1 MSQFKN
7 LPKAAALR
15 YNPNGDNA
23 PIVVASGMGHIA
35 TKIVD
40 MAQQNNIPVYHDD
53 SLASLLS
60 QMQSGSEIPP
70 ELYAAVV
77 DIYVYFLNFTAQ
89 DIETEQ
95 EKKD

>member
-1 MSQFKN
+1 MSQYN

-15 YNPNGDNA
+15 YSPDSNAA
-23 PIVVASGMGHIA
+23 PIVVASGMGHVA
-35 TKIVD
+35 SKIVD

-60 QMQSGSEIPP
+60 QMQSGTEIPP

-77 DIYVYFLNFTAQ
+77 DIYVYFLNFT
-89 DIETEQ
+89 DKDVSPEQ
-95 EKKD
+95 